1 MNVLQKQAILWTLH
15 IKFGESLD
23 TMCKSTEFAK
33 RKGTSPTFRKVV
45 SFDLGRK
52 LRRPDFS
59 RVAQFLVLNR
69 VGSERSSLQ
78 DVKQRASL
86 RRYLQTIQ
94 RGEVQE
100 HRYEEDLQ
108 ALRKQASA
116 DVQSIQ
122 IF

>member
-1 MNVLQKQAILWTLH
+1 MSSAHFDYSKI
-15 IKFGESLD
+15 
-23 TMCKSTEFAK
+23 
-33 RKGTSPTFRKVV
+33 TFRKVV
-45 SFDLGRK
+45 RFDLGRK
-52 LRRPDFS
+52 LRRPDLS